1 MTRQMFP
8 ALVAFLLTVV
18 AFAAAGGPAFAASPH
33 YRAEPV
39 TASAAERLVVRD
51 LMWHCSGGACVA
63 GRNHSR
69 PAIICAALVR
79 EVGPLRSFS
88 VAGSPLAAG
97 ELEKC
102 NARAR

>member
-8 ALVAFLLTVV
+8 ALFAFLLSIV
-18 AFAAAGGPAFAASPH
+18 AFAAAAGPAFAASGH

-39 TASAAERLVVRD
+39 TPPAAERLVVRD
-51 LMWHCSGGACVA
+51 LMWRCSGGSCLA

-69 PAIICAALVR
+69 PAIICAALAR
-79 EVGPLRSFS
+79 EVGPLRTFS
-88 VAGSPLAAG
+88 TAGTPLAAA

-102 NARAR
+102 NAHAR